1 MFTRACSNGYAHD
14 VTANRWHVSRTVD
27 LTAYAFSWLIILV
40 PLELL
45 THRDEQVVM
54 LLLVVGLTF
63 AHRHFT
69 LPYIYLD
76 REIFDAHPRRFTWF
90 PLAMFAGFLV
100 SPVLW
105 ASSGR
110 WLVAGIVMVAGAWNV
125 WHVYMQKFGVLRMY
139 AAKSG
144 SSIESPRWVDRLLLF
159 CWVPLYLV
167 WLGPSYRDQVAS
179 SFPTVDRYALPLID
193 AMTRLQPFLLVPAIG
208 AVVAGLGAFLYFEWK
223 SQRLANVPRLWMA
236 FGTSL
241 LSASFLFVSPVR
253 MFMAFAFSH
262 AVEYMVFVW
271 AFQRTRYREPL
282 GHDPA
287 LGRVL
292 RHPLACLRRLH
303 VRRHRALSV
312 GALLGLSDCAGID
325 EPDPSRHD
333 DRALGFLLERLP
345 VARPL
350 LLRRILVEDA
360 LGVGAPLPILVKTR
374 DGA

>member
-1 MFTRACSNGYAHD
+1 LFTRACSNGYAHE

-45 THRDEQVVM
+45 THRDQQVVM

-63 AHRHFT
+63 AHRHFA
-69 LPYIYLD
+69 LPYVYLD

-179 SFPTVDRYALPLID
+179 SFPTVERYALPLVD

-208 AVVAGLGAFLYFEWK
+208 AVVAGLGVFLYFEWK

-262 AVEYMVFVW
+262 AVEYMVFVR
-271 AFQRTRYREPL
+271 AFQRRRYREPL
-282 GHDPA
+282 GHDPV

-292 RHPLACLRRLH
+292 RRPWLAYGVFTFAVTVPYLLVRFWGYLIVPEATNPTLFGTTFERWGFYWSVYQSLVH
-303 VRRHRALSV
+303 FYYDGFLWKMRSASVRRYLS
-312 GALLGLSDCAGID
+312 
-325 EPDPSRHD
+325 
-333 DRALGFLLERLP
+333 
-345 VARPL
+345 
-350 LLRRILVEDA
+350 
-360 LGVGAPLPILVKTR
+360 
-374 DGA
+374 